1 MNTALALARALSIA
15 GHPLLV
21 LPAAALVVGAA
32 SGAAQRQLWLVGIAL
47 AGLAAAIQ
55 GWSWWQVRR
64 GRWQHVDA
72 SHRHERRGLNRFLLA
87 LLVAAAVVFT
97 TVSPQPA
104 LALGLGC
111 AALMIAAGM
120 ALAPWMKLSLHA
132 AFAVFSAALLWALGP
147 VALALGLAFA
157 AAVAWSRWVLGRHC
171 RRELVAGALAGAAV
185 GLGFWWLLPRVA

>member
-1 MNTALALARALSIA
+1 MKTALARALSIG

-32 SGAAQRQLWLVGIAL
+32 GGAGQRQLWGVGLAL
-47 AGLAAAIQ
+47 AVLAMAIQ

-72 SHRHERRGLNRFLLA
+72 SQRHERRGLNRFLLV
-87 LLVAAAVVFT
+87 LLAGAAVFFA

-104 LALGLGC
+104 LALGLAC
-111 AALMIAAGM
+111 AALMIAAGVV
-120 ALAPWMKLSLHA
+120 LAPWLKLSLHA

-147 VALALGLAFA
+147 VALGLGLAFA
-157 AAVAWSRWVLGRHC
+157 AAVAWSRWALGRHR
-171 RRELVAGALAGAAV
+171 RRELLAGALAGAAV
-185 GLGFWWLLPRVA
+185 GLGFWWLLPRVT